1 MQSEFRAKIRL
12 HQQIRFFRRR
22 SLELCFEEEGEVVA
36 RIILQVWK
44 EHRNTNSALMAV
56 CDVMDYIKLNSQMVN
71 LLMNNIIVPV
81 TWLNTVQ

>member
-1 MQSEFRAKIRL
+1 MFRGRGRSSSQNNFA
-12 HQQIRFFRRR
+12 
-22 SLELCFEEEGEVVA
+22 SLE
-36 RIILQVWK
+36 RTPK
-44 EHRNTNSALMAV
+44 HNSALMAV